1 MVYTKTIEVVT
12 HKNKEIIDISSEVD
26 EVVGKSGISDG
37 IVLVF
42 TMHTTT
48 GLYLNEREGGLVD
61 DVEKVLCGLVPDKGS
76 YRHDRVDNNAA
87 GHIQSVLLS
96 PSLALPLARGS
107 LELGTWQSILF
118 AERDGP
124 RRRSVIVKIVGE

>member
-1 MVYTKTIEVVT
+1 MVFTKTLEVVT
-12 HKNKEIIDISSEVD
+12 HKNKEIIDISSRVED
-26 EVVGKSGISDG
+26 VVAGSGIGDG
-37 IVLVF
+37 LALVF

-61 DVEKVLCGLVPDKGS
+61 DVEQVLCDLVPDKGS

-96 PSLALPLARGS
+96 PSLVLPVARGA
-107 LELGTWQSILF
+107 LELGTWQSVLF

-124 RRRSVIVKIVGE
+124 RRRSVVVKVLGE

>member
-26 EVVGKSGISDG
+26 EVVGRSGISDG

-87 GHIQSVLLS
+87 SHIQSVLLS

>member
-1 MVYTKTIEVVT
+1 MVYTRTVEVVT
-12 HKNKEIIDISSEVD
+12 HKNKEIIDITSSVD
-26 EVVGKSGISDG
+26 EVVAGSGIGEG

-61 DVEKVLCGLVPDKGS
+61 DVEKVLCGLVPDRGS

-87 GHIQSVLLS
+87 SHIQSVLLS

-124 RRRSVIVKIVGE
+124 RRRSVIVKVVGE

>member
-1 MVYTKTIEVVT
+1 MVYNKTIEVVT
-12 HKNKEIIDISSEVD
+12 HKNKEIIDITSEVGEAVD
-26 EVVGKSGISDG
+26 RSGISEG
-37 IVLVF
+37 LVLVF

-87 GHIQSVLLS
+87 GHIQSMLLS
-96 PSLALPLARGS
+96 PSLTLPLARGS
-107 LELGTWQSILF
+107 LDLGTWQSVLF

>member
-1 MVYTKTIEVVT
+1 MVYTRTIEVVT
-12 HKNKEIIDISSEVD
+12 HKNKEIIDITSRVD
-26 EVVGKSGISDG
+26 EVVAGSGIG
-37 IVLVF
+37 EGLALVF

-61 DVEKVLCGLVPDKGS
+61 DVEKVLCALVPDRGS

-87 GHIQSVLLS
+87 SHIQSVLLS
-96 PSLALPLARGS
+96 PSLTLPVTRGS
-107 LELGTWQSILF
+107 MELGTWQSVLF

-124 RRRSVIVKIVGE
+124 RRRSVMVKVVGE

>member
-1 MVYTKTIEVVT
+1 MVYTRTIEVVT
-12 HKNKEIIDISSEVD
+12 HKNKEIIDISSEVA
-26 EVVGKSGISDG
+26 EAVGMSGISDG
-37 IVLVF
+37 IVLIF

-87 GHIQSVLLS
+87 SHIQSVLLS
-96 PSLALPLARGS
+96 PSLTLPLARGS

-124 RRRSVIVKIVGE
+124 RRRSVIVKVVGD

>member
-1 MVYTKTIEVVT
+1 MVYSRTIEVVT
-12 HKNKEIIDISSEVD
+12 HKNKEIIDISSGVED
-26 EVVGKSGISDG
+26 VVAESGIGDG
-37 IVLVF
+37 MVLVF

-61 DVEKVLCGLVPDKGS
+61 DVERVLCGLVPDSGS

-87 GHIQSVLLS
+87 SHIQSVLLA
-96 PSLALPLARGS
+96 PSLTLPLAGGS

-124 RRRSVIVKIVGE
+124 RRRSVIVKVVGE

>member
-1 MVYTKTIEVVT
+1 MVYTRTIEVVT
-12 HKNKEIIDISSEVD
+12 HKNKEIVDISSSVED
-26 EVVGKSGISDG
+26 VVAGSGISDG

-96 PSLALPLARGS
+96 PSLTLPLARGS
-107 LELGTWQSILF
+107 LELGTWQSVLF

-124 RRRSVIVKIVGE
+124 RRRTVIIKVLGE

>member
-1 MVYTKTIEVVT
+1 MVYNKTIEVVT
-12 HKNKEIIDISSEVD
+12 HKTKEIVDITSEVSD
-26 EVVGKSGISDG
+26 AVGRSGISEG
-37 IVLVF
+37 LVLVF

-61 DVEKVLCGLVPDKGS
+61 DVEKVLCGLVPDGGS

-96 PSLALPLARGS
+96 PSLTLPLARGS
-107 LELGTWQSILF
+107 LDLGTWQSVLF

>member
-12 HKNKEIIDISSEVD
+12 HKTREIIDITSGVD
-26 EVVGKSGISDG
+26 DIVGISGVSDG
-37 IVLVF
+37 LALVF

-48 GLYLNEREGGLVD
+48 GLYLNERESGLVD
-61 DVEKVLCGLVPDKGS
+61 DVETVLCNLVPARGS

-87 GHIQSVLLS
+87 SHIQSVLLS
-96 PSLALPLARGS
+96 PSLTLPVARAS
-107 LELGTWQSILF
+107 LELGTWQSVLF

-124 RRRSVIVKIVGE
+124 RRRTVVVKVIGE

>member
-1 MVYTKTIEVVT
+1 VVYTRTIEVVT
-12 HKNKEIIDISSEVD
+12 HKNKEITDISSEVG
-26 EVVGKSGISDG
+26 EVVAGSGISDG

-61 DVEKVLCGLVPDKGS
+61 DVEKVLCGLVPDKAS

-87 GHIQSVLLS
+87 SHIQSMLLS
-96 PSLALPLARGS
+96 PSLTLPLAQGS

-124 RRRSVIVKIVGE
+124 RRRSVIVKVVGD

>member
-1 MVYTKTIEVVT
+1 MVYTRTIEVVT
-12 HKNKEIIDISSEVD
+12 HKNKEIIDISSEVG
-26 EVVGKSGISDG
+26 EAIGMSGISDG

-87 GHIQSVLLS
+87 SHIQSVLLS

-124 RRRSVIVKIVGE
+124 RRRSVIVKVVGD

>member
-1 MVYTKTIEVVT
+1 MVYTKTLEVVT
-12 HKNKEIIDISSEVD
+12 HKNKEIVDISSSVED
-26 EVVGKSGISDG
+26 VVAGSGISDG

-96 PSLALPLARGS
+96 PSLTLPLARGS
-107 LELGTWQSILF
+107 LELGTWQSVLF

-124 RRRSVIVKIVGE
+124 RRRTVILKILGE

>member
-1 MVYTKTIEVVT
+1 MVYSKTIEVVT
-12 HKNKEIIDISSEVD
+12 HKTKEIVDITSEVS
-26 EVVGKSGISDG
+26 EAVGRSGISEG
-37 IVLVF
+37 LVLVF

-61 DVEKVLCGLVPDKGS
+61 DVEKVLCGLVPDGGS

-96 PSLALPLARGS
+96 PSLTLPLARGS
-107 LELGTWQSILF
+107 LDLGTWQSVLF